1 VLIRET
7 YNLAHEIGTILLKN
21 GIKKINCKK
30 GHGKKD
36 PSQPGQIF
44 QTRDLKD

>member
-1 VLIRET
+1 VKLTR
-7 YNLAHEIGTILLKN
+7 NLVHEIGTILLKN
-21 GIKKINCKK
+21 GKKKSIVKK
-30 GHGKKD
+30 DMEKKD